1 VRRRVLVTGGTGFVG
16 ANLVR
21 RLLADGH
28 AVHLLVRPGRATAW
42 RLEGVRDDVVLHR
55 ASLDDRAAVE
65 RAVRRVKPEWVFHL
79 AAHGA
84 YSWETDL
91 DRILATNVLGT
102 VNLVRACLRTGFAA
116 LVNAGSSS
124 EYGFKRRAPGERA
137 WVEPNSH
144 YAVAKVAATHFCRLT
159 AQRERVKIATLRLYS
174 VYGPWEDP
182 GRLMPALIVH
192 GLAGR
197 LPPLV
202 DPRVARDYVYADDVS
217 EAFVRAAAKPH
228 PEPGP
233 VFNVGSG
240 TQTTIRRVVDVARR
254 VLAIA
259 EKPRWGT
266 MPNRQWDTATWVS
279 DSRAIRRA
287 LGWKPRYDVE
297 RGFRQMVAWMRAEP
311 GRVGWY
317 RAARR
322 GGQVREASRPGR
334 GRRLVSFR

>member
-1 VRRRVLVTGGTGFVG
+1 MRRRVLVTGGTGFVG

-28 AVHLLVRPGRATAW
+28 AVHLLVRPGSATAW
-42 RLEGVRDDVVLHR
+42 RLAGVAGDVERHR
-55 ASLDDRAAVE
+55 APLDDRAAVE
-65 RAVRRVKPEWVFHL
+65 RAVRRVKPEWIFHL

-102 VNLVRACLRTGFAA
+102 VNLVRACLRTGFDAF
-116 LVNAGSSS
+116 VNAGSSS
-124 EYGFKRRAPGERA
+124 EYGYKRKAPRETE

-159 AQRERVKIATLRLYS
+159 AQCERVKIATLRLYS

-182 GRLMPALIVH
+182 GRLMPTLIVH
-192 GLAGR
+192 GLAGT

-202 DPRVARDYVYADDVS
+202 DPRIARDYVYADDVS

-240 TQTTIRRVVDVARR
+240 TQTTLRQVVTVARR
-254 VLAIA
+254 VLAIP
-259 EKPRWGT
+259 EKPRWGS
-266 MPNRQWDTATWVS
+266 MPNRQWDTSVWVS
-279 DSRAIRRA
+279 DNRAIRRA
-287 LGWKPRYDVE
+287 LGWKPRYDFE
-297 RGFRQMVAWMRAEP
+297 RGFRQMVAWMRSEP
-311 GRVGWY
+311 GRPDCY
-317 RAARR
+317 R
-322 GGQVREASRPGR
+322 QASRAPHA
-334 GRRLVSFR
+334 

>member
-1 VRRRVLVTGGTGFVG
+1 MRRRVLVTGGTGFVG

-28 AVHLLVRPGRATAW
+28 AVHCLVRPAHAGW
-42 RLEGVRDDVVLHR
+42 RLADVRRDVELHR
-55 ASLDDRAAVE
+55 ASLDDRNAVE
-65 RAVRRVKPEWVFHL
+65 RAVRRAKPEWIFHL

-84 YSWETDL
+84 YSWETDV

-102 VNLVRACLRTGFAA
+102 VNLVRAGLRAGFEAF
-116 LVNAGSSS
+116 VNAGSSS
-124 EYGFKRRAPGERA
+124 EYGFKKKAPSERE

-159 AQRERVKIATLRLYS
+159 AEREKAKIATLRLYS

-182 GRLMPALIVH
+182 GRLMPTMVVQ

-202 DPRVARDYVYADDVS
+202 DPRVARDYVYVDDVS

-240 TQTTIRRVVDVARR
+240 KQTTIRQVVDVARR
-254 VLAIA
+254 VLRIA

-266 MPNRQWDTATWVS
+266 MPNRGWDTNVWVS

-297 RGFRQMVAWMRAEP
+297 RGFRQLVAWMREDP
-311 GRVGWY
+311 SRPERY
-317 RAARR
+317 RNAARR
-322 GGQVREASRPGR
+322 
-334 GRRLVSFR
+334 

>member
-1 VRRRVLVTGGTGFVG
+1 MRRRVLVTGGTGFVG

-28 AVHLLVRPGRATAW
+28 AVHCLVRPEHAGW
-42 RLEGVRDDVVLHR
+42 RLADVRGDVELHR
-55 ASLDDRAAVE
+55 ASLDDRRAVE
-65 RAVRRVKPEWVFHL
+65 RAVRRAKPEWIFHL

-84 YSWETDL
+84 YSWETDV
-91 DRILATNVLGT
+91 DRIVATNVLGT
-102 VNLVRACLRTGFAA
+102 VNLVRAALASGFEAF
-116 LVNAGSSS
+116 VNAGSSS
-124 EYGFKRRAPGERA
+124 EYGFKKTAPRERD

-159 AQRERVKIATLRLYS
+159 AQRENVKIATLRLYS

-182 GRLMPALIVH
+182 GRLMPTMVAQ

-202 DPRVARDYVYADDVS
+202 DPRVARDYVYVDDVS

-228 PEPGP
+228 PEPGV

-240 TQTTIRRVVDVARR
+240 RQTTIREVVKIARR
-254 VLAIA
+254 VLAIG

-266 MPNRQWDTATWVS
+266 MPNRRWDTNVWVS

-287 LGWKPRYDVE
+287 LGWKPRYTVD
-297 RGFRQMVAWMRAEP
+297 RGFRQLVAWMKEDPTRP
-311 GRVGWY
+311 
-317 RAARR
+317 ARYLSH
-322 GGQVREASRPGR
+322 SRH
-334 GRRLVSFR
+334 

>member
-1 VRRRVLVTGGTGFVG
+1 MRRRVLVTGGTGFVG

-28 AVHLLVRPGRATAW
+28 AVHCLVRPEHAGW
-42 RLEGVRDDVVLHR
+42 RLADVRRDVELHR
-55 ASLDDRAAVE
+55 ASLDDRSAVE
-65 RAVRRVKPEWVFHL
+65 RAVRRAKPEWIFHL

-84 YSWETDL
+84 YSWETDV

-102 VNLVRACLRTGFAA
+102 VNLVRAGLRTGFDAF
-116 LVNAGSSS
+116 VNAGSSS
-124 EYGFKRRAPGERA
+124 EYGFKKKAPSERE

-159 AQRERVKIATLRLYS
+159 AAREKVKIATLRLYS

-182 GRLMPALIVH
+182 GRLMPTMVVQ

-202 DPRVARDYVYADDVS
+202 DPLVARDYVYVDDVS

-240 TQTTIRRVVDVARR
+240 KQTTIRQVVDIARR
-254 VLAIA
+254 VLQIA

-266 MPNRQWDTATWVS
+266 MPNRGWDTNVWVS

-287 LGWKPRYDVE
+287 LGWKPRYDVA
-297 RGFRQMVAWMRAEP
+297 RGFRQLVAWRREDP
-311 GRVGWY
+311 SRPERY
-317 RAARR
+317 RNAARR
-322 GGQVREASRPGR
+322 
-334 GRRLVSFR
+334 

>member
-1 VRRRVLVTGGTGFVG
+1 MRRRVLVTGGTGFVG

-28 AVHLLVRPGRATAW
+28 AVHCLVRPEHAGW
-42 RLEGVRDDVVLHR
+42 RLADVRRDVELHR
-55 ASLDDRAAVE
+55 ASLDDRRGVE
-65 RAVRRVKPEWVFHL
+65 RAVRRAKPEWIFHL

-91 DRILATNVLGT
+91 DRILATNVAGT
-102 VNLVRACLRTGFAA
+102 VNLVRAGLAAGFEAF
-116 LVNAGSSS
+116 VNAGSSS
-124 EYGFKRRAPGERA
+124 EYGFKKTAPRERE

-159 AQRERVKIATLRLYS
+159 AQREGAKIATLRLYS

-182 GRLMPALIVH
+182 GRLMPTMVVQ

-202 DPRVARDYVYADDVS
+202 DPRVARDYVYVDDVS

-240 TQTTIRRVVDVARR
+240 KQTTIRQVVEVARR

-259 EKPRWGT
+259 ERPRWGT
-266 MPNRQWDTATWVS
+266 MPNRGWDTNVWVS

-287 LGWKPRYDVE
+287 LGWKPRYTFE
-297 RGFRQMVAWMRAEP
+297 RGFRQLVAWMREDPARP
-311 GRVGWY
+311 ARY
-317 RAARR
+317 RTADRR
-322 GGQVREASRPGR
+322 
-334 GRRLVSFR
+334 

>member
-1 VRRRVLVTGGTGFVG
+1 MRALVTGGTGFVG

-28 AVHLLVRPGRATAW
+28 AVHCLVRGGSVNAW
-42 RLEGVRDDVVLHR
+42 RLADVRDDVELHR
-55 ASLDDRAAVE
+55 ASLEDAKAVE
-65 RAVRRVKPEWVFHL
+65 RVVRRVRPEWVFHL

-91 DRILATNVLGT
+91 DRMVATNVDGT
-102 VNLVRACLRTGFAA
+102 MNLLRACVRGGFAA
-116 LVNAGSSS
+116 FVNAGSSS
-124 EYGFKRRAPGERA
+124 EYGFKKTAPRERE

-144 YAVAKVAATHFCRLT
+144 YALTKVAATHFCRLT
-159 AQRERVKIATLRLYS
+159 ARQERVKIATLRLYS

-182 GRLMPALIVH
+182 GRLMPAVIVH

-202 DPRVARDYVYADDVS
+202 DPRIARDYVYVDDVS

-228 PEPGP
+228 PEAGP

-240 TQTTIRRVVDVARR
+240 TQTSIRQVVDVACR
-254 VLAIA
+254 VLAIRQ
-259 EKPRWGT
+259 KPVWGT
-266 MPNRQWDTATWVS
+266 MPNRAWDTSAWVS
-279 DSRAIRRA
+279 DARAIRRA
-287 LGWKPRYDVE
+287 LGWRPRFGFE

-311 GRVGWY
+311 DRAAWY
-317 RAARR
+317 AAAARR
-322 GGQVREASRPGR
+322 A
-334 GRRLVSFR
+334 RR

>member
-1 VRRRVLVTGGTGFVG
+1 MRRRVLVTGGTGFVG

-28 AVHLLVRPGRATAW
+28 AVHLLVRPDHASW
-42 RLEGVRDDVVLHR
+42 RLADLRADVVLHR
-55 ASLDDRAAVE
+55 AAIDDRAAVE

-84 YSWETDL
+84 YSWETDV
-91 DRILATNVLGT
+91 DQIIRTNVVGT
-102 VNLVRACLRTGFAA
+102 VNLVRACLGTGFDA

-124 EYGFKRRAPGERA
+124 EYGLKKRAPGERD

-144 YAVAKVAATHFCRLT
+144 YAVAKVAATHFCRLA

-174 VYGPWEDP
+174 VYGPWEEP
-182 GRLMPALIVH
+182 GRLMPTMIVH
-192 GLAGR
+192 GLAGT

-202 DPRVARDYVYADDVS
+202 DPRVARDYVHVDDVC

-233 VFNVGSG
+233 VFNVGTG

-254 VLAIA
+254 VLSIT

-266 MPNRQWDTATWVS
+266 MPNRTWDTSVWVS

-287 LGWKPRYDVE
+287 LGWKPRYAFE

-311 GRVGWY
+311 DRATWY
-317 RAARR
+317 RASRR
-322 GGQVREASRPGR
+322 SR
-334 GRRLVSFR
+334 

>member
-1 VRRRVLVTGGTGFVG
+1 MRRRVLVTGGTGFVG

-28 AVHLLVRPGRATAW
+28 AVHCLVRPEHAGW
-42 RLEGVRDDVVLHR
+42 RLADVRRDVELQR
-55 ASLDDRAAVE
+55 ASLDDRRAVE
-65 RAVRRVKPEWVFHL
+65 RAVRRAKPDWIFHL

-84 YSWETDL
+84 YSWETDV
-91 DRILATNVLGT
+91 DRIIATNVLGT
-102 VNLVRACLRTGFAA
+102 VNLVRAGLAAGFEAF
-116 LVNAGSSS
+116 VNAGSSS
-124 EYGFKRRAPGERA
+124 EYGFKKTAPRERE

-159 AQRERVKIATLRLYS
+159 AQREGAKIATLRLYS

-182 GRLMPALIVH
+182 GRLMPTIVVQ

-202 DPRVARDYVYADDVS
+202 DPRVARDYVYVDDVS

-240 TQTTIRRVVDVARR
+240 KQTTIRQVVDVARR
-254 VLAIA
+254 VLDIA
-259 EKPRWGT
+259 ERPRWGT
-266 MPNRQWDTATWVS
+266 MPNRGWDTNVWVS

-287 LGWKPRYDVE
+287 LAWKPRYTFE
-297 RGFRQMVAWMRAEP
+297 RGFRQLVAWMREDP
-311 GRVGWY
+311 SRQTRY
-317 RAARR
+317 RSVDRR
-322 GGQVREASRPGR
+322 
-334 GRRLVSFR
+334 

>member
-1 VRRRVLVTGGTGFVG
+1 MRRRVLVTGGTGFVG

-28 AVHLLVRPGRATAW
+28 AVHCLVRPEHAGW
-42 RLEGVRDDVVLHR
+42 RLADVRRDVELHR
-55 ASLDDRAAVE
+55 ASLDDRSAVE
-65 RAVRRVKPEWVFHL
+65 RAVRRAKPEWIFHL

-84 YSWETDL
+84 YSWETDV

-102 VNLVRACLRTGFAA
+102 VNLVRAGLRTGFDAF
-116 LVNAGSSS
+116 VNAGSSS
-124 EYGFKRRAPGERA
+124 EYGFKKKAPSERE

-159 AQRERVKIATLRLYS
+159 AAREKAKIATLRLYS

-182 GRLMPALIVH
+182 GRLMPTMVVQ

-202 DPRVARDYVYADDVS
+202 DPRVARDYVYVDDVS

-240 TQTTIRRVVDVARR
+240 KQTTIRQVVDVARR
-254 VLAIA
+254 VLQIA

-266 MPNRQWDTATWVS
+266 MPNRGWDTNVWVS

-297 RGFRQMVAWMRAEP
+297 RGFRQLVAWMREDP
-311 GRVGWY
+311 SRPERY
-317 RAARR
+317 RNAARR
-322 GGQVREASRPGR
+322 
-334 GRRLVSFR
+334 

>member
-1 VRRRVLVTGGTGFVG
+1 VLVTGGTGFVG

-28 AVHLLVRPGRATAW
+28 AVHCLVRPEHAGW
-42 RLEGVRDDVVLHR
+42 RLADVRRDVELHR
-55 ASLDDRAAVE
+55 ASLDDRSAVE
-65 RAVRRVKPEWVFHL
+65 RAVRRAKPEWIFHL

-84 YSWETDL
+84 YSWETDV

-102 VNLVRACLRTGFAA
+102 VNLVRAGLRTGFDAF
-116 LVNAGSSS
+116 VNAGSSS
-124 EYGFKRRAPGERA
+124 EYGFKKKAPSERE

-159 AQRERVKIATLRLYS
+159 AAREKAKIATLRLYS

-182 GRLMPALIVH
+182 GRLMPTMVVQ

-202 DPRVARDYVYADDVS
+202 DPRVARDYVYVDDVS

-240 TQTTIRRVVDVARR
+240 KQTTIRQVVDVARR
-254 VLAIA
+254 VLQIA

-266 MPNRQWDTATWVS
+266 MPNRGWDTNVWVS

-297 RGFRQMVAWMRAEP
+297 RGFRQLVAWMREDP
-311 GRVGWY
+311 SRPERY
-317 RAARR
+317 RNAARR
-322 GGQVREASRPGR
+322 
-334 GRRLVSFR
+334 

>member
-1 VRRRVLVTGGTGFVG
+1 MRRRVLVTGGTGFVG

-28 AVHLLVRPGRATAW
+28 AVHCLVRPEHAGW
-42 RLEGVRDDVVLHR
+42 RLAGVRRDVELQR
-55 ASLDDRAAVE
+55 ASLDDRGAVE
-65 RAVRRVKPEWVFHL
+65 RAVRRAKPDWIFHL

-84 YSWETDL
+84 YSWETDV
-91 DRILATNVLGT
+91 DRIFATNVTGT
-102 VNLVRACLRTGFAA
+102 MNLVRAGLRSGFDAF
-116 LVNAGSSS
+116 VNAGSSS
-124 EYGFKRRAPGERA
+124 EYGFKKKAPGERE

-159 AQRERVKIATLRLYS
+159 AQRENAKIATLRLYS

-182 GRLMPALIVH
+182 GRLMPTMVVQ

-202 DPRVARDYVYADDVS
+202 DPRVARDYVYVDDVS

-240 TQTTIRRVVDVARR
+240 KQTTIRQVVEVARR
-254 VLAIA
+254 VLAVA
-259 EKPRWGT
+259 ERPRWGT
-266 MPNRQWDTATWVS
+266 MPNRGWDTNVWVS

-287 LGWKPRYDVE
+287 LGWRPRYTFE
-297 RGFRQMVAWMRAEP
+297 RGFRQLVAWMREDP
-311 GRVGWY
+311 
-317 RAARR
+317 
-322 GGQVREASRPGR
+322 SRPAR
-334 GRRLVSFR
+334 YRSADRR

>member
-1 VRRRVLVTGGTGFVG
+1 MRRRVLVTGGTGFVG

-28 AVHLLVRPGRATAW
+28 AVHLLVRPQPAAW
-42 RLEGVRDDVVLHR
+42 RLADVRSDVALHR

-91 DRILATNVLGT
+91 DRIVATNLLGT
-102 VNLVRACLRTGFAA
+102 VNLVRACLRTGFEA
-116 LVNAGSSS
+116 LVQAGSSS
-124 EYGFKRRAPGERA
+124 EYGFKTRAPGERA

-144 YAVAKVAATHFCRLT
+144 YAVMKVAATHFCRLT
-159 AQRERVKIATLRLYS
+159 AQQERVKIATLRLYS

-182 GRLMPALIVH
+182 GRFVPTLVAQGV
-192 GLAGR
+192 AGR

-202 DPRVARDYVYADDVS
+202 DPRVARDYVYVDDVS
-217 EAFVRAAAKPH
+217 EAFVRAAVKAH

-233 VFNVGSG
+233 VFNVGTG
-240 TQTTIRRVVDVARR
+240 KQTTIRQAVTVARR
-254 VLAIA
+254 VLVIPAR
-259 EKPRWGT
+259 PQWGT
-266 MPNRQWDTATWVS
+266 MPNRRWDTSSWVS

-287 LGWKPRYDVE
+287 LGWTPRYDFE
-297 RGFRQMVAWMRAEP
+297 RGFRQLVAWMRAEP
-311 GRVGWY
+311 DRAAWY
-317 RAARR
+317 RDASCRRAARR
-322 GGQVREASRPGR
+322 
-334 GRRLVSFR
+334 